1 MKKSS
6 RILVYILINII
17 ISAATVLVV
26 LWIWDSTHPNPRL
39 DRDAAFLPNLE
50 DSPSQIEKSAP
61 AEGVEDSA
69 TTVAFV
75 TDEIQVAIHAI
86 VGAGNLEVEY
96 VEIHNQSQ
104 GSIDM
109 TGWQLT
115 DQDGQIFVFPALIL
129 NEGGAIK
136 VLSKKGNNTVI
147 ELYWQSEVPIWQP
160 GEIAELLTADGE
172 TITTY
177 SIP

>member
-1 MKKSS
+1 MKKRS
-6 RILVYILINII
+6 RIFPYILLNIF
-17 ISAATVLVV
+17 ISALTVLVV
-26 LWIWDSTHPNPRL
+26 LWIWERTHP
-39 DRDAAFLPNLE
+39 
-50 DSPSQIEKSAP
+50 SPQLAGER
-61 AEGVEDSA
+61 
-69 TTVAFV
+69 AFV
-75 TDEIQVAIHAI
+75 PEANSSTPSINAEDPSIPDEDPAAALTFVTEDVLADIHAI
-86 VGAGNLEVEY
+86 VGPGNLEVEY

-115 DQDGQIFVFPALIL
+115 DQDGQAFVFPSLIL
-129 NEGGAIK
+129 NQGGAVK

-147 ELYWQSEVPIWQP
+147 ELYWQSEVPIWQS
-160 GEIAELLTADGE
+160 GETASLLNADGE